1 MVIINNNTGNLVINL
16 PCQPIWPKF
25 CQTKAPHMLSNSPLI
40 HGFMF
45 IGLAH
50 VVISSKSSTE
60 TREKAAFQL
69 ISFINSA
76 HEMVVEVHLS
86 AINAIGFIVCK
97 DVCPQKL
104 RDDLFLPKL
113 LEFLMSIQ

>member
-1 MVIINNNTGNLVINL
+1 
-16 PCQPIWPKF
+16 
-25 CQTKAPHMLSNSPLI
+25 MLSNSPLI
-40 HGFMF
+40 HGFFLF

-86 AINAIGFIVCK
+86 AINAIGYIVCK